1 MSDGLLAVYSDPG
14 QVPLQRFHGWYEQ
27 EHIPLRLQFP
37 EFENAHR
44 FEAAD
49 GLRPGWLATYD
60 VELAFLGTDRYAAL
74 RAQRTPHEQS
84 IVENLATLDRRIY
97 SVDYE
102 TGPLEGEP
110 QYQVI
115 VGLTSQAEDGLL
127 DWYRTEHI
135 PLLLRI
141 PGWRRIR
148 QFRLVEGAGERIL
161 TIHDIDDPAACD
173 TGLWKEATSTRWRE
187 QVMSDVTSRSRRI
200 FKLYKTGQRPP
211 AGWSNPYTPIEEK

>member
-1 MSDGLLAVYSDPG
+1 MSDGLLAVYSEPG
-14 QVPLQRFHGWYEQ
+14 QVPLRRFHDWYEQ

-44 FEAAD
+44 FKAAD

-60 VELAFLGTDRYAAL
+60 VELAFLGTERYTAL
-74 RAQRTPHEQS
+74 RTHRTPHEQS
-84 IVENLATLDRRIY
+84 IVENLGTLDRRIY
-97 SVDYE
+97 SLDYE
-102 TGPLEGEP
+102 TGLLEGEP

-115 VGLTSQAEDGLL
+115 VGLTSQVEDDLL

-135 PLLLRI
+135 PLLLQI

-161 TIHDIDDPAACD
+161 TIHDIDDPAVCE
-173 TGLWKEATSTRWRE
+173 TGLWRKATSTRWRE
-187 QVMSDVTSRSRRI
+187 QVMSEVTSRSRRI
-200 FKLYKTGQRPP
+200 FKMYKAGQRPS
-211 AGWSNPYTPIEEK
+211 AGWSNPYTPTEEK